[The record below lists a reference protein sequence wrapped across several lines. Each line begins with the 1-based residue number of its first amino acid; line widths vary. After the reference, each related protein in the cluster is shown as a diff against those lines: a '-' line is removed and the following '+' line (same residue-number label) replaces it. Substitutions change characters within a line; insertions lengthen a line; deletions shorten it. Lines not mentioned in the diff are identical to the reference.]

1 MTVGEEVIAGTG
13 FSGEPV
19 VRAVVVHEHGAGAVG
34 DAPHEGVEFIAG
46 AFALEVGLA
55 VGNVI
60 AFLYLGE
67 LVVVFLICELAD
79 YILGCAAV
87 GGAAEDTAAFRQ
99 FIFEQFRDARF
110 VFFRARSRLGG
121 GAFRGHDADA
131 RNALKVVGIRLER
144 NADLPQIASAA
155 DAVCLFAGLV
165 QCGQQKSGQQ
175 GDDPDGRQELCQ
187 SKKHSS
193 FHRYPPF
200 LVAAHITFPGGF
212 YCF

>member
-1 MTVGEEVIAGTG
+1 MNLILASSGGFLAGGILVTIFLLFILFVG
-13 FSGEPV
+13 
-19 VRAVVVHEHGAGAVG
+19 
-34 DAPHEGVEFIAG
+34 
-46 AFALEVGLA
+46 
-55 VGNVI
+55 
-60 AFLYLGE
+60 
-67 LVVVFLICELAD
+67 ELAD
-79 YILGCAAV
+79 YIFGRAAV

-110 VFFRARSRLGG
+110 VFLRARGRLCGG
-121 GAFRGHDADA
+121 TFRGHDAHS
-131 RNALKVVGIRLER
+131 RNALKVVGIRLEG
-144 NADLPQIASAA
+144 NADLPQVAFAA
-155 DAVCLFAGLV
+155 DAVCLFAGFV

-175 GDDPDGRQELCQ
+175 GDDPDDRQELCQ